1 MTKKALLIGINY
13 IDTNVALRG
22 CINDVNNINNIL
34 KTNNFNITMLTDTST
49 VKPIKQNIIN
59 SLKWLINDCK
69 SGDTLLFYYCGHG
82 SQIKD
87 TDGDESDKLDEV
99 IVPLD
104 YRKNGVITDDFLYD
118 NIKLKG
124 GVNFY
129 GFTDCCHSG
138 SICDL
143 KFNYTPSCGLK
154 QGIITNGMPYIPLNW
169 TDTFTTQLLTKDY
182 ILGNIFFIS
191 GCKDNQISEE
201 TNTSQGAFTVC
212 FLKFL
217 RENII
222 NGIFVNNKF
231 KLKDILKY
239 IHCNL
244 QMNRF
249 KQVPVMSSN
258 KETTSFFNL

>member
-1 MTKKALLIGINY
+1 MTKKALLVGINY
-13 IDTNVALRG
+13 IGTNVELKG

-49 VKPIKQNIIN
+49 IKPTKQNIID
-59 SLKWLINDCK
+59 SLIWLIKDCK
-69 SGDTLLFYYCGHG
+69 SGDTLLFYYAGHG

-87 TDGDESDKLDEV
+87 IDGDEADKKDEV
-99 IVPLD
+99 LVPLD

-143 KFNYTPSCGLK
+143 KFNYTPSSKLK
-154 QGIITNGMPYIPLNW
+154 QGNVINGMTYVPLNW
-169 TDTFTTQLLTKDY
+169 TDTITTKLLTKNY
-182 ILGNIFFIS
+182 ILGNVFFMS
-191 GCKDNQISEE
+191 GCMDNQISEE
-201 TNTSQGAFTVC
+201 TNTSQGAFTFC
-212 FLKFL
+212 FLRFL

-222 NGIFVNNKF
+222 NGVFVNNKF
-231 KLKDILKY
+231 KLMDILKY

-244 QMNRF
+244 QINRF
-249 KQVPVMSSN
+249 KQVPVLSSN
-258 KETTSFFNL
+258 KESDAFFNF